1 MSLIPGWVRG
11 LSWYTALLALV
22 AGAMIHISAT
32 LVIPHFAKASA
43 FQRLS
48 QSLPLNRMRILP
60 PADADNQPL
69 PYLGPDMRL
78 AVCRYDVSDGPVE
91 ITMALPD
98 KGWALGL
105 YSRMGDN
112 FYVMPAQENRSTD
125 ITLTLIPPG
134 ERSFSL
140 LTLGG
145 RTSVTSISQ
154 VEVPEMEGFVVIRAP
169 LRGRAFAGEIE
180 QTLKRAQCSVKRS

>member
-1 MSLIPGWVRG
+1 MSMMPAWLRG
-11 LSWYTALLALV
+11 LSWYTAILALV
-22 AGAMIHISAT
+22 AGAVIHIAAT
-32 LVIPHFAKASA
+32 LVLPQFAKASA

-48 QSLPLNRMRILP
+48 QSLPVNRMRLLP
-60 PADADNQPL
+60 AADAGNQPL

-78 AVCRYDVSDGPVE
+78 AICRYDVGDGPVSVT
-91 ITMALPD
+91 IALPD

-105 YSRMGDN
+105 YSRQGDN
-112 FYVMPAQENRSTD
+112 FYVLPAQENRSAD

-145 RTSVTSISQ
+145 RTAVLSISQ
-154 VEVPEMEGFVVIRAP
+154 IEVPETEGFIVIRAP

-180 QTLKRAQCSVKRS
+180 QTLKRAQCAVKRN